1 MAILLSRRGLLGLVG
16 ASLWADAA
24 LSGDR
29 ATPAAAALGTPEPF
43 SFDRL
48 IKTAE
53 ALAASRYEARA
64 VPAPEILDKIDYA
77 QHGEIVQARASRLYA
92 SGPGEAE
99 VSFFHL
105 AKLFRKPVRM
115 YALDHGIARE
125 VLYHKSDFTYP
136 RGNPAADMPDDVGFA
151 GFRIHTPRSEEASS
165 RSTGEVGDWVAFLGA
180 SYLRSAGDG
189 RQYGLSARG
198 IAIDS
203 ACAQAPFNEDFP
215 DFISFYIE
223 PFRDGQITVYALM
236 DGASCT
242 GAYRFVITRRPSI
255 VMEVEANVILR
266 RDATRFGMAPL
277 TSMFFYDQKKNRWAG
292 DEWRPQVHDSDG
304 LAMQNGRG
312 EWLWRP
318 LNNPPRVM
326 VSSFLD
332 AAPRGFGLVQ
342 RDRKFD
348 SYLDDVGFEK
358 RPNGWV
364 EPLGD
369 WGRGAVQLLELPTSV
384 EYEDNIG
391 AFWVPEAP
399 ATAGSRHHFAY
410 RLHWSIVA
418 PEPASVA
425 ICTATRMGKGYAI
438 KDETTPPGATERL
451 HDFQVEFD
459 GKDLEGLD
467 PDEAEPI
474 VSASRGR
481 IVGLGLRR
489 RSDGLKRVWR
499 VYFGIG
505 AEGDKPIELRLYVKQ
520 GKRVLTETWL
530 YQLHPM
536 QWVS

>member
-1 MAILLSRRGLLGLVG
+1 MAILLSRRGLLGLLG
-16 ASLWADAA
+16 ASFWADAV

-29 ATPAAAALGTPEPF
+29 AVALGPPEPF

-53 ALAASRYEARA
+53 ALAAASYEPRA
-64 VPAPEILDKIDYA
+64 VPAPQILDRIDYA
-77 QHGEIVQARASRLYA
+77 RHGEIVETRASRLYV

-105 AKLFRKPVRM
+105 ARLFRRPVRM
-115 YALDHGIARE
+115 HALDHGIARE
-125 VLYHKSDFTYP
+125 VLYRKSDFTYP
-136 RGNPAADMPDDVGFA
+136 RDNPAADMPDDAGFA
-151 GFRIHTPRSEEASS
+151 GFRIHTPRGEENPG
-165 RSTGEVGDWVAFLGA
+165 RSTPTAEVGDWVAFLGA
-180 SYLRSAGDG
+180 SYFRSAGDG

-198 IAIDS
+198 IAIDA
-203 ACAQAPFNEDFP
+203 ACPEASLKEDFP
-215 DFISFYIE
+215 DFVSFWIE
-223 PFRDGQITVYALM
+223 PFRDEQTTVYALM

-242 GAYRFVITRRPSI
+242 GAYRFVVTRRPKI

-266 RDATRFGMAPL
+266 RNVTRFGMAPL

-332 AAPRGFGLVQ
+332 AAPRGFGLIQ

-348 SYLDDVGFEK
+348 SYLDDVGFEN

-384 EYEDNIG
+384 EYDDNIS

-410 RLHWSIVA
+410 RLYWSTTA
-418 PEPASVA
+418 PEPAGVA
-425 ICTATRMGKGYAI
+425 ICTATRMGKGTAI
-438 KDETTPPGATERL
+438 RDETAPPSSGTERL

-459 GKDLEGLD
+459 GKELKGLD
-467 PDEAEPI
+467 PDNAEP
-474 VSASRGR
+474 VVTASRGR

-489 RSDGLKRVWR
+489 RSDGLRRVWR
-499 VYFGIG
+499 VYFGIS
-505 AEGDKPIELRLYVKQ
+505 AEGDKPIELRLHVKQ